1 VADLTAQKALSQDI
15 AFQGRVYMAG
25 MFYASKTVQDE
36 PPATPHHAERVNY
49 ATLFLRVPDAE
60 APKLAAAVAANTRIA
75 GDPALATDQTI
86 KTCIV
91 DVWNAFAGV
100 VTV

>member
-1 VADLTAQKALSQDI
+1 MADLAAQKLLSQDQ
-15 AFQGRVYMAG
+15 AFVGRVYMSAIN
-25 MFYASKTVQDE
+25 YAAKTVQDE
-36 PPATPHHAERVNY
+36 PPTTAWHAKRVEY
-49 ATLFLRVPDAE
+49 ATLFLRVPDSE